1 VTFVSK
7 AITPEGGSFNADT
20 ISTGEP
26 SLPRSFQYDSVQ
38 LVVKELRRTWKSTKT
53 DRGDVYVKRHWFE
66 FETEDGRT
74 ATVYFDRGAKR
85 GQPRWFLFTLD

>member
-1 VTFVSK
+1 MTFVSK
-7 AITPEGGSFNADT
+7 AITPEGGSFDADR

-26 SLPRSFQYDSVQ
+26 SLPRSFEYDGVQ

-66 FETEDGRT
+66 FETTDGRT

-85 GQPRWFLFTLD
+85 GQPRWFLFTLS